1 MVVGIFVNFQKEHSK
16 QILDQIVNVLENE
29 NVGCILVNEENK
41 YSIKVDF
48 LVTIGGDGTLLNVV
62 EKAVKENLPVLGIN
76 CGRVG
81 YLTEEVAT
89 NFHSAIKKIVDN
101 DYFIEERHIIEA
113 HFKGK
118 VFYALND
125 VCLVRSTFN
134 IVDLSLFIDNV
145 FAKEYRSDGIII
157 STATGSTA
165 YSLSAGGPIVEPQLG
180 VMVVTPICP
189 HSLSSRSLVLGDT
202 RTVKIK
208 SQSDEILMVNDG
220 RIVDML
226 REGEY
231 IECKISSKKLKLVRL
246 KKKNFYEVL
255 REKIRE

>member
-1 MVVGIFVNFQKEHSK
+1 MVLGIFANFQKEHTR
-16 QILDQIVNVLENE
+16 QILDQIINILEIE
-29 NVGCILVNEENK
+29 KIEWVLVNEENK
-41 YSIKVDF
+41 NSIKVNF

-62 EKAVKENLPVLGIN
+62 EKAAKENLPVLGIN

-81 YLTEEVAT
+81 YLTEELAT
-89 NFHSAIKKIVDN
+89 NFNIAIKKIIDS
-101 DYFIEERHIIEA
+101 DYFIEERHLIEA
-113 HFKGK
+113 HFKGQ

-134 IVDLSLFIDNV
+134 IVDLSLFIDDV
-145 FAKEYRSDGIII
+145 FAQEYRSDGIII

-202 RTVKIK
+202 RVVRVK
-208 SQSDEILMVNDG
+208 SQSDEILIVNDG
-220 RIVDML
+220 RTVATLNKD
-226 REGEY
+226 EC
-231 IECKISSKKLKLVRL
+231 IECRISSKKLKLVRL

-255 REKIRE
+255 REKIKE